1 MLVNLVWATRTS
13 RHSLSALPS
22 SRRLCNRTRACSQQL
37 HDSTARSHGAGPST
51 TLTHLRPA
59 HAFKPRWQGPP
70 LSLGQR
76 RALIFRAPDLAQ
88 VQYRFLSRSSSCP
101 LPLPRPT
108 AHGPRPSDPPF
119 APTGTGLR
127 QKIWVPSAHWHP
139 YPLLAA
145 QALSIAPD
153 SKSRP
158 CVDWCSAP
166 DDRLTRRQAPRIR
179 GTRLGGPNTHPSS
192 FPQGVSKRK
201 R

>member
-1 MLVNLVWATRTS
+1 MKFENNGQQLIVTIWAELPRTTGNTAIRSSNPHQSKALQAGLDSASRGRQQVVSDYLVRATVGTAYL
-13 RHSLSALPS
+13 RHRLAG
-22 SRRLCNRTRACSQQL
+22 RLCNRTRACLQQL

-127 QKIWVPSAHWHP
+127 P
-139 YPLLAA
+139 
-145 QALSIAPD
+145 
-153 SKSRP
+153 
-158 CVDWCSAP
+158 
-166 DDRLTRRQAPRIR
+166 
-179 GTRLGGPNTHPSS
+179 
-192 FPQGVSKRK
+192 
-201 R
+201 